1 MRIMENGVPVLV
13 LNIKNDLKRCDLTI
27 KKSIRRSDI
36 VWANGNPT
44 FLFQVSGVDLEG
56 REHTYVRE
64 AEFTREYEIRT
75 AQRKGSFHWKQFFII
90 SLVEEI
96 IPFLRWRQIVMCW
109 KK

>member
-1 MRIMENGVPVLV
+1 MV

-64 AEFTREYEIRT
+64 AEFTREY
-75 AQRKGSFHWKQFFII
+75 
-90 SLVEEI
+90 VEEI